1 MCVRFQYGTRPLPAC
16 VQHVP
21 HVTQCQV
28 GGAAT
33 AGVCLCPWRRTGT
46 PREASTSRTRRL
58 RGSASRSPCPPPC
71 PSSWR
76 GCCLARPWLS
86 FSSCRLFLRPWR
98 WRYLPVVLSVGCRG
112 GSDSPK
118 GQGHGLMPPGCAIL
132 AGMSSN
138 NTPKYSVSQIIG
150 GVAIVNVL
158 LIIGMAILGVWP
170 TNPFIFFIFTTIIP
184 NLGCL
189 HYYGHL
195 GGRK

>member
-1 MCVRFQYGTRPLPAC
+1 MPL
-16 VQHVP
+16 
-21 HVTQCQV
+21 
-28 GGAAT
+28 
-33 AGVCLCPWRRTGT
+33 
-46 PREASTSRTRRL
+46 
-58 RGSASRSPCPPPC
+58 
-71 PSSWR
+71 
-76 GCCLARPWLS
+76 
-86 FSSCRLFLRPWR
+86 
-98 WRYLPVVLSVGCRG
+98 
-112 GSDSPK
+112 
-118 GQGHGLMPPGCAIL
+118 GCAIL

-170 TNPFIFFIFTTIIP
+170 TNPFVFFIFTTAIP